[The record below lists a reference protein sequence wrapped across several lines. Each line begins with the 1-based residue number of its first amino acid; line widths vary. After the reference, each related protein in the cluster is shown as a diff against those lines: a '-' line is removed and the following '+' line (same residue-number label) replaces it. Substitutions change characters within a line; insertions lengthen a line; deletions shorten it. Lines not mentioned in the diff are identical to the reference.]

1 MRKIKKSLVALLL
14 LVSVIFSFA
23 SCSFLDVLDG
33 IFREDNDTPDNTIFN
48 SSEFIDGGPGSTYSD
63 TYEEIWIETYEEM
76 LVIVEKMKAN
86 GTEVPQIPAF
96 NCEEY
101 GLDVKFMISL
111 PKHFLNGLE
120 EGQEFYDI
128 KINNFSICCAVFFEE
143 ITIETLKLYDAGV
156 IYNKCLTVTVES
168 SRKSNVES
176 PTNAEDVTIQ
186 PSDIDGIYSVK
197 YNDKFQFQLKQGY
210 IDFTVTEEQFEILK
224 KTIVII

>member
-1 MRKIKKSLVALLL
+1 MRKIKKSLVTLLL
-14 LVSVIFSFA
+14 LASVIFSFA
-23 SCSFLDVLDG
+23 SCDLVVE
-33 IFREDNDTPDNTIFN
+33 IHNYFN
-48 SSEFIDGGPGSTYSD
+48 EIGKYGKDGPGSTYWD
-63 TYEEIWIETYEEM
+63 NYEEIWIETYEEM

-101 GLDVKFMISL
+101 GLDVKFMIAL
-111 PKHFLNGLE
+111 PKHFLNSLE

-128 KINNFSICCAVFFEE
+128 KINNFSIRCAVFFEE
-143 ITIETLKLYDAGV
+143 ITIETLKLYDGGT

-168 SRKSNVES
+168 SRKSNVEI
-176 PTNAEDVTIQ
+176 PTNTEDVTIQ

-210 IDFTVTEEQFEILK
+210 INFTVTEEQFEILK
-224 KTIVII
+224 KTVAIIE